1 MLTFA
6 PSKSSNM
13 ERFDLIFFIS
23 VCIMIAI
30 TALIRWLYVR
40 NMRIRNQLQMN
51 YIFNNITHELLTP
64 LTIISASI
72 EKIREEHPDSKRD
85 LDLMDLNIQRSV
97 RLLQQILET
106 SKSQA
111 GELKILVSQG
121 DVMQYIKNTARS
133 LEPLMARKGLTF
145 TINCKPE
152 SMMGWLDTDK
162 MDKIIF
168 NLLSN
173 AAKYTP
179 EGGSVSLN
187 VITNMRYDRIII
199 QVIDTGVGIP
209 KEKMKR
215 LFSRF
220 YDGDYRQNR
229 TSGTGLGLA
238 LTRDLIYLHGG
249 GIKCD
254 SIEGQG
260 TTFTLEIPI
269 NKESFAPS
277 QIDERNPM
285 QIHIPEKSIADLP
298 QAEHLTEDTAPTAD
312 ENASHVLIVEDNT
325 ELLRLMKRL
334 LQPRYH
340 VLTANNGR
348 EALQLIQTNKID
360 IVVSDVMM
368 PEMDGYELTTH
379 IKHNE
384 IYSYL
389 PIILLTAKTTEED
402 QQKALLTGADG
413 FITKPFKIRDL
424 QLHIDNLIANRQRIH
439 SETTPQAEEP
449 KDTMIPDDRAFL
461 ERAAQCVYNH
471 LNDSDYDREAFA
483 ADMGTSVST
492 LYNKLRD
499 LTGKS
504 MANYMRDIRIREAC
518 RIAKEEPNTRV
529 SDIAYRVGFRDAK
542 YFATAFKRITGKQPK
557 EYFAE
562 LRNE

>member
-1 MLTFA
+1 
-6 PSKSSNM
+6 M
-13 ERFDLIFFIS
+13 EHINLVILISASI
-23 VCIMIAI
+23 IIPMII
-30 TALIRWLYVR
+30 LIRWLYAR
-40 NMRIRNQLQMN
+40 STRIRSQLQMN

-72 EKIREEHPDSKRD
+72 EKLREEHPSSRHD
-85 LDLMDLNIQRSV
+85 LELMDLNIQRSV

-106 SKSQA
+106 SKLQA

-121 DVMQYIKNTARS
+121 DIMQYIKETARS
-133 LEPLMARKGLTF
+133 LEPLMIRKHLTF

-152 SMMGWLDTDK
+152 SMMGWVDTDK

-173 AAKYTP
+173 SAKYTP
-179 EGGSVSLN
+179 EGGFVTLN
-187 VITNMRYDRIII
+187 VATNNRYDHIII
-199 QVIDTGVGIP
+199 QVKDTGVGIP
-209 KEKMKR
+209 KDKMKR
-215 LFSRF
+215 LFTRF
-220 YDGDYRQNR
+220 YDGDYRRNR
-229 TSGTGLGLA
+229 TFGTGLGLA
-238 LTRDLIYLHGG
+238 LTRDLIYLLGG
-249 GIKCD
+249 RISCD
-254 SIEGQG
+254 SKEGRG

-269 NKESFAPS
+269 NKESFTPS
-277 QIDERNPM
+277 QIDERHQM

-298 QAEHLTEDTAPTAD
+298 QAENLTEDTVPTAD
-312 ENASHVLIVEDNT
+312 ASASHVLIVEDNI

-340 VLTANNGR
+340 VITANDGR
-348 EALQLIQTNKID
+348 EALQLIQTNKVD

-368 PEMDGYELTTH
+368 PEMDGYELTDH

-384 IYSYL
+384 IYSHL
-389 PIILLTAKTTEED
+389 PVILLTAKTTEDD

-413 FITKPFKIRDL
+413 YITKPFKIRDL
-424 QLHIDNLIANRQRIH
+424 QLRIDNLIANRQRIH
-439 SETTPQAEEP
+439 TETPTQVEEP
-449 KDTMIPDDRAFL
+449 ADDMNPEDREFLDRAT
-461 ERAAQCVYNH
+461 QCVH
-471 LNDSDYDREAFA
+471 RHISDSDYDREAFA

-492 LYNKLRD
+492 LYNRLRD

-504 MANYMRDIRIREAC
+504 MANFIRDIRIQEAC
-518 RIAKEEPNTRV
+518 KIAKNERNTRV

-562 LRNE
+562 LREEN

>member
-1 MLTFA
+1 
-6 PSKSSNM
+6 M
-13 ERFDLIFFIS
+13 EHINLVILISASI
-23 VCIMIAI
+23 IIPMII
-30 TALIRWLYVR
+30 LIRWLYAR
-40 NMRIRNQLQMN
+40 STRIRSQLQMN

-72 EKIREEHPDSKRD
+72 EKLREEHPSSRHD
-85 LDLMDLNIQRSV
+85 LELMDLNIQRSV

-106 SKSQA
+106 SKLQA

-121 DVMQYIKNTARS
+121 DVMQYIKETARS
-133 LEPLMARKGLTF
+133 LEPLMIRKHLTF

-152 SMMGWLDTDK
+152 SMMGWVDTDK

-173 AAKYTP
+173 SAKYTP
-179 EGGSVSLN
+179 EGGFVTLN
-187 VITNMRYDRIII
+187 VATNNRYDHIII
-199 QVIDTGVGIP
+199 QVKDTGVGIP
-209 KEKMKR
+209 KDKMKR
-215 LFSRF
+215 LFTRF
-220 YDGDYRQNR
+220 YDGDYRRNR
-229 TSGTGLGLA
+229 TFGTGLGLA
-238 LTRDLIYLHGG
+238 LTRDLIYLLGG
-249 GIKCD
+249 RISCD
-254 SIEGQG
+254 SEEGRG

-269 NKESFAPS
+269 NKESFTPS
-277 QIDERNPM
+277 QIDERHQM

-298 QAEHLTEDTAPTAD
+298 QAENLTEDTVPTAD
-312 ENASHVLIVEDNT
+312 ASASHVLIVEDNI

-340 VLTANNGR
+340 VITANDGR
-348 EALQLIQTNKID
+348 EALQLIQNNKVD

-368 PEMDGYELTTH
+368 PEMDGYELTDH

-384 IYSYL
+384 IYSHL
-389 PIILLTAKTTEED
+389 PVILLTAKTTEDD

-413 FITKPFKIRDL
+413 YITKPFKIRDL
-424 QLHIDNLIANRQRIH
+424 QLRIDNLIANRQRIH
-439 SETTPQAEEP
+439 TETPTQVEEP
-449 KDTMIPDDRAFL
+449 ADDMNPEDREFLDRAT
-461 ERAAQCVYNH
+461 QCVHRNIS
-471 LNDSDYDREAFA
+471 DSDYDREAFA

-492 LYNKLRD
+492 LYNRLRD

-504 MANYMRDIRIREAC
+504 MANFIRDIRIQEAC
-518 RIAKEEPNTRV
+518 KIAKNERNTRV

-562 LRNE
+562 LREEN

>member
-1 MLTFA
+1 
-6 PSKSSNM
+6 M
-13 ERFDLIFFIS
+13 EHINLVILISASI
-23 VCIMIAI
+23 IIPMII
-30 TALIRWLYVR
+30 LIRWLYAR
-40 NMRIRNQLQMN
+40 STRIRSQLQMN

-72 EKIREEHPDSKRD
+72 EKLREEHPSSRHD

-106 SKSQA
+106 SKLQA

-121 DVMQYIKNTARS
+121 DVMQYIKETARS
-133 LEPLMARKGLTF
+133 LEPLMIRKHLTF

-152 SMMGWLDTDK
+152 SMMGWVDTDK

-173 AAKYTP
+173 SAKYTP
-179 EGGSVSLN
+179 EGGFVTLN
-187 VITNMRYDRIII
+187 VATNNRYDHIII
-199 QVIDTGVGIP
+199 QVKDTGVGIP
-209 KEKMKR
+209 KDKMKR
-215 LFSRF
+215 LFTRF
-220 YDGDYRQNR
+220 YDGDYRRNR
-229 TSGTGLGLA
+229 TFGTGLGLA
-238 LTRDLIYLHGG
+238 LTRDLIYLLGG
-249 GIKCD
+249 RISCD
-254 SIEGQG
+254 SEEGRG

-269 NKESFAPS
+269 NKESFTPS
-277 QIDERNPM
+277 QIDERHQM

-298 QAEHLTEDTAPTAD
+298 QAENLTEDTVPTAD
-312 ENASHVLIVEDNT
+312 ASASHVLIVEDNI

-340 VLTANNGR
+340 VITANDGH
-348 EALQLIQTNKID
+348 EALQLIQTNKVD

-368 PEMDGYELTTH
+368 PEMDGYELTDH

-384 IYSYL
+384 IYSHL
-389 PIILLTAKTTEED
+389 PVILLTAKTTEDD

-413 FITKPFKIRDL
+413 YITKPFKIRDL
-424 QLHIDNLIANRQRIH
+424 QLRIDNLIANRQRIH
-439 SETTPQAEEP
+439 SETLTQVEEP
-449 KDTMIPDDRAFL
+449 ADDMNPEDREFLDRAT
-461 ERAAQCVYNH
+461 QCVHRNIS
-471 LNDSDYDREAFA
+471 DSDYDREAFA

-492 LYNKLRD
+492 LYNRLRD

-504 MANYMRDIRIREAC
+504 MANFIRDIRIQEAC
-518 RIAKEEPNTRV
+518 KIAKNERNTRV

-562 LRNE
+562 LREEN

>member
-1 MLTFA
+1 
-6 PSKSSNM
+6 M
-13 ERFDLIFFIS
+13 EHINLVILISASI
-23 VCIMIAI
+23 IIPMII
-30 TALIRWLYVR
+30 LIRWLYAR
-40 NMRIRNQLQMN
+40 STRIRSQLQMN

-72 EKIREEHPDSKRD
+72 EKLREEHPSSRHD
-85 LDLMDLNIQRSV
+85 LELMDLNIQRSV

-106 SKSQA
+106 SKLQA

-121 DVMQYIKNTARS
+121 DVMQYIKETARS
-133 LEPLMARKGLTF
+133 LEPLMIRKHLTF

-152 SMMGWLDTDK
+152 SMMGWVDTDK

-173 AAKYTP
+173 SAKYTP
-179 EGGSVSLN
+179 EGGFVTLN
-187 VITNMRYDRIII
+187 VATNKRYDHIII
-199 QVIDTGVGIP
+199 QVKDTGVGIP
-209 KEKMKR
+209 KDKMKR
-215 LFSRF
+215 LFTRF
-220 YDGDYRQNR
+220 YDGDYRRNR
-229 TSGTGLGLA
+229 TFGTGLGLA
-238 LTRDLIYLHGG
+238 LTRDLIYLLGG
-249 GIKCD
+249 RISCD
-254 SIEGQG
+254 SEEGRG

-269 NKESFAPS
+269 NKESFTPS
-277 QIDERNPM
+277 QIDERHQM

-298 QAEHLTEDTAPTAD
+298 QAENLTEDTVPTAD
-312 ENASHVLIVEDNT
+312 ASASHVLIVEDNI

-340 VLTANNGR
+340 VITANDGR
-348 EALQLIQTNKID
+348 EALQLIQTNKVD

-368 PEMDGYELTTH
+368 PEMDGYELTDH

-384 IYSYL
+384 IYSHL
-389 PIILLTAKTTEED
+389 PVILLTAKTTEDD

-413 FITKPFKIRDL
+413 YITKPFKIRDL
-424 QLHIDNLIANRQRIH
+424 QLRIDNLIANRQRIH
-439 SETTPQAEEP
+439 IETPTQVEEP
-449 KDTMIPDDRAFL
+449 ADDMNPEDREFLDRAT
-461 ERAAQCVYNH
+461 QCVH
-471 LNDSDYDREAFA
+471 RHISDSDYDREAFA

-492 LYNKLRD
+492 LYNRLRD

-504 MANYMRDIRIREAC
+504 MANFIRDIRIQEAC
-518 RIAKEEPNTRV
+518 KIAKNERNTRV

-562 LRNE
+562 LREEN

>member
-1 MLTFA
+1 
-6 PSKSSNM
+6 M
-13 ERFDLIFFIS
+13 EHINLVILISASI
-23 VCIMIAI
+23 IIPMII
-30 TALIRWLYVR
+30 LIRWLYAR
-40 NMRIRNQLQMN
+40 STRIRSQLQMN

-72 EKIREEHPDSKRD
+72 EKLREEHPSSRHD
-85 LDLMDLNIQRSV
+85 LELMDLNIQRSV

-106 SKSQA
+106 SKLQA

-121 DVMQYIKNTARS
+121 DVMQYIKETARS
-133 LEPLMARKGLTF
+133 LEPLMIRKHLTF

-152 SMMGWLDTDK
+152 SMMGWVDTDK

-173 AAKYTP
+173 SAKYTP
-179 EGGSVSLN
+179 EGGFVTLN
-187 VITNMRYDRIII
+187 VATNKRYDHIII
-199 QVIDTGVGIP
+199 QVKDTGVGIP
-209 KEKMKR
+209 KDKMKR
-215 LFSRF
+215 LFTRF
-220 YDGDYRQNR
+220 YDGDYRRNR
-229 TSGTGLGLA
+229 TFGTGLGLA
-238 LTRDLIYLHGG
+238 LTRDLIYLLGG
-249 GIKCD
+249 RISCD
-254 SIEGQG
+254 SEEGRG

-269 NKESFAPS
+269 NKESFTPS
-277 QIDERNPM
+277 QIDERHQM

-298 QAEHLTEDTAPTAD
+298 QAENLTEDTVPTAD
-312 ENASHVLIVEDNT
+312 ASASHVLIVEDNI

-340 VLTANNGR
+340 VITANDGR
-348 EALQLIQTNKID
+348 EALQLIQTNKVD

-368 PEMDGYELTTH
+368 PEMDGYELTDH

-384 IYSYL
+384 IYSHL
-389 PIILLTAKTTEED
+389 PVILLTAKTTEDD

-413 FITKPFKIRDL
+413 YITKPFKIRDL
-424 QLHIDNLIANRQRIH
+424 QLRIDNLIANRQRIH
-439 SETTPQAEEP
+439 TETPTQVEEP
-449 KDTMIPDDRAFL
+449 ADDMNPEDREFLDRAT
-461 ERAAQCVYNH
+461 QCVH
-471 LNDSDYDREAFA
+471 RHISDSDYDREAFA

-492 LYNKLRD
+492 LYNRLRD

-504 MANYMRDIRIREAC
+504 MANFIRDIRIQEAC
-518 RIAKEEPNTRV
+518 KIAKNERNTRV

-562 LRNE
+562 LREEN

>member
-1 MLTFA
+1 
-6 PSKSSNM
+6 M
-13 ERFDLIFFIS
+13 EHLNLVILISASI
-23 VCIMIAI
+23 IIPMII
-30 TALIRWLYVR
+30 LIRWLYAR
-40 NMRIRNQLQMN
+40 STRIRSQLQMN

-72 EKIREEHPDSKRD
+72 EKLREEHPSSRHD
-85 LDLMDLNIQRSV
+85 LELIDLNIQRSV

-106 SKSQA
+106 SKLQA

-121 DVMQYIKNTARS
+121 DIMQYIKETARS
-133 LEPLMARKGLTF
+133 LEPLMIRKRLTF

-152 SMMGWLDTDK
+152 SMMGWVDTDK

-173 AAKYTP
+173 SAKYTP
-179 EGGSVSLN
+179 EGGFVTLN
-187 VITNMRYDRIII
+187 VATNSRYDHIII
-199 QVIDTGVGIP
+199 QVKDTGVGIP
-209 KEKMKR
+209 KDKMKG
-215 LFSRF
+215 LFTRF
-220 YDGDYRQNR
+220 YDGDYRRNR
-229 TSGTGLGLA
+229 TFGTGLGLA
-238 LTRDLIYLHGG
+238 LTRDLIYMLGG
-249 GIKCD
+249 RISCD
-254 SIEGQG
+254 SEEGLG

-277 QIDERNPM
+277 QIDERHQM

-298 QAEHLTEDTAPTAD
+298 QAENLTEDTVPTAD
-312 ENASHVLIVEDNT
+312 ASASHIMIVEDNT

-340 VLTANNGR
+340 VITANDGR
-348 EALQLIQTNKID
+348 EALQLIQTNKVD

-368 PEMDGYELTTH
+368 PEMDGYELTNH

-384 IYSYL
+384 IYSHL
-389 PIILLTAKTTEED
+389 PVILLTAKTTEDD

-413 FITKPFKIRDL
+413 YITKPFKIRDL
-424 QLHIDNLIANRQRIH
+424 QLRIDNLIANRQRIH
-439 SETTPQAEEP
+439 TETPTQVEEP
-449 KDTMIPDDRAFL
+449 ADAMNPEDREFLDRAT
-461 ERAAQCVYNH
+461 QCVHRNIS
-471 LNDSDYDREAFA
+471 DSDYDREAFA

-492 LYNKLRD
+492 LYNRLRD

-504 MANYMRDIRIREAC
+504 MANFIRDIRIQEAC
-518 RIAKEEPNTRV
+518 KIAKNEHNTRV

-562 LRNE
+562 LREEN

>member
-1 MLTFA
+1 
-6 PSKSSNM
+6 M
-13 ERFDLIFFIS
+13 EHINLVILISASI
-23 VCIMIAI
+23 IIPMII
-30 TALIRWLYVR
+30 LIRWLYAR
-40 NMRIRNQLQMN
+40 STRIRSQLQMN

-72 EKIREEHPDSKRD
+72 EKLREEHPSSRHD
-85 LDLMDLNIQRSV
+85 LELMDLNIQRSV

-106 SKSQA
+106 SKLQA

-121 DVMQYIKNTARS
+121 DVMQYIKETARS
-133 LEPLMARKGLTF
+133 LEPLMIRKHLTF

-152 SMMGWLDTDK
+152 SMMGWVDTDK

-173 AAKYTP
+173 SAKYTP
-179 EGGSVSLN
+179 EGGFVTLN
-187 VITNMRYDRIII
+187 VATNNRYDHIII
-199 QVIDTGVGIP
+199 QVKDTGVGIP
-209 KEKMKR
+209 KDKMKR
-215 LFSRF
+215 LFTRF
-220 YDGDYRQNR
+220 YDGDYRRNR
-229 TSGTGLGLA
+229 TFGTGLGLA
-238 LTRDLIYLHGG
+238 LTRDLIYLLGG
-249 GIKCD
+249 RISCD
-254 SIEGQG
+254 SEEGRG

-269 NKESFAPS
+269 NKESFTPS
-277 QIDERNPM
+277 QIDERHQM

-298 QAEHLTEDTAPTAD
+298 QAENLTEDTVPTAD
-312 ENASHVLIVEDNT
+312 ASASHVLIVEDNI

-340 VLTANNGR
+340 VITANDGR
-348 EALQLIQTNKID
+348 EALQLIQTNKVD

-368 PEMDGYELTTH
+368 PEMDGYELTDH

-384 IYSYL
+384 IYSHL
-389 PIILLTAKTTEED
+389 PVILLTAKTTEDD

-413 FITKPFKIRDL
+413 YITKPFKIRDL
-424 QLHIDNLIANRQRIH
+424 QLRIDNLIANRQRIH
-439 SETTPQAEEP
+439 TEAPTQVEEP
-449 KDTMIPDDRAFL
+449 ADDMNPEDREFLDRAT
-461 ERAAQCVYNH
+461 QCVH
-471 LNDSDYDREAFA
+471 RHISDSDYDREAFA

-492 LYNKLRD
+492 LYNRLRD

-504 MANYMRDIRIREAC
+504 MANFIRDIRIQEAC
-518 RIAKEEPNTRV
+518 KIAKNERNTRV

-562 LRNE
+562 LREEN

>member
-1 MLTFA
+1 
-6 PSKSSNM
+6 M
-13 ERFDLIFFIS
+13 EHINLVILISASI
-23 VCIMIAI
+23 IIPMII
-30 TALIRWLYVR
+30 LIRWLYAR
-40 NMRIRNQLQMN
+40 STRIRSQLQMN

-72 EKIREEHPDSKRD
+72 EKLREEHPSSRHD
-85 LDLMDLNIQRSV
+85 LELMDLNIQRSV

-106 SKSQA
+106 SKLQA

-121 DVMQYIKNTARS
+121 DVMQYIKETARS
-133 LEPLMARKGLTF
+133 LEPLMIRKHLTF

-152 SMMGWLDTDK
+152 SMMGWVDTDK

-173 AAKYTP
+173 SAKYTP
-179 EGGSVSLN
+179 EGGFVTLN
-187 VITNMRYDRIII
+187 VATNNRYDHIII
-199 QVIDTGVGIP
+199 QVKDTGVGIP
-209 KEKMKR
+209 KDKMKR
-215 LFSRF
+215 LFTRF
-220 YDGDYRQNR
+220 YDGDYRRNR
-229 TSGTGLGLA
+229 TFGTGLGLA
-238 LTRDLIYLHGG
+238 LTRDLIYLLGG
-249 GIKCD
+249 RISCD
-254 SIEGQG
+254 SEEGRG

-269 NKESFAPS
+269 NKESFTPS
-277 QIDERNPM
+277 QIDERHQM

-298 QAEHLTEDTAPTAD
+298 QAENLTEDTVPTAD
-312 ENASHVLIVEDNT
+312 ASASHVLIVEDNI

-340 VLTANNGR
+340 VITANDGR
-348 EALQLIQTNKID
+348 EALQLIQTNKVD

-368 PEMDGYELTTH
+368 PEMDGYELTDH

-384 IYSYL
+384 IYSHL
-389 PIILLTAKTTEED
+389 PVILLTAKTTEDD

-413 FITKPFKIRDL
+413 YITKPFKIRDL
-424 QLHIDNLIANRQRIH
+424 QLRIDNLIANRQRIH
-439 SETTPQAEEP
+439 TETPTQVEEP
-449 KDTMIPDDRAFL
+449 ADDMNPEDREFLDRAT
-461 ERAAQCVYNH
+461 QCVH
-471 LNDSDYDREAFA
+471 RHISDSDYDREAFA

-492 LYNKLRD
+492 LYNRLRD

-504 MANYMRDIRIREAC
+504 MANFIRDIRIQEAC
-518 RIAKEEPNTRV
+518 KIAKNERNTRV

-562 LRNE
+562 LREDN

>member
-1 MLTFA
+1 
-6 PSKSSNM
+6 M

>member
-1 MLTFA
+1 
-6 PSKSSNM
+6 M
-13 ERFDLIFFIS
+13 EHINLVILISASI
-23 VCIMIAI
+23 IIPMII
-30 TALIRWLYVR
+30 LIRWLYAR
-40 NMRIRNQLQMN
+40 STRIRSQLQMN

-72 EKIREEHPDSKRD
+72 EKLREEHPSSRHD
-85 LDLMDLNIQRSV
+85 LELMDLNIQRSV

-106 SKSQA
+106 SKLQA

-121 DVMQYIKNTARS
+121 DVMQYIKETARS
-133 LEPLMARKGLTF
+133 LEPLMIRKHLTF

-152 SMMGWLDTDK
+152 SMMGWVDTDK

-173 AAKYTP
+173 SAKYTP
-179 EGGSVSLN
+179 EGGFVTLN
-187 VITNMRYDRIII
+187 VATNNRYDHIII
-199 QVIDTGVGIP
+199 QVKDTGVGIP
-209 KEKMKR
+209 KDKMKR
-215 LFSRF
+215 LFTRF
-220 YDGDYRQNR
+220 YDGDYRRNR
-229 TSGTGLGLA
+229 TFGTGLGLA
-238 LTRDLIYLHGG
+238 LTRDLIYLLGG
-249 GIKCD
+249 RISCD
-254 SIEGQG
+254 SEEGRG

-269 NKESFAPS
+269 NKESFTPS
-277 QIDERNPM
+277 QIDERHQM

-298 QAEHLTEDTAPTAD
+298 QAENLTEDTVPTAD
-312 ENASHVLIVEDNT
+312 ASASHVLIVEDNI

-340 VLTANNGR
+340 VITANDGR
-348 EALQLIQTNKID
+348 EALQLIQTKKVD

-368 PEMDGYELTTH
+368 PEMDGYELTDH

-384 IYSYL
+384 IYSHL
-389 PIILLTAKTTEED
+389 PVILLTAKTTEDD

-413 FITKPFKIRDL
+413 YITKPFKIRDL
-424 QLHIDNLIANRQRIH
+424 QLRIDNLIANRQRIH
-439 SETTPQAEEP
+439 TETPTQVEEP
-449 KDTMIPDDRAFL
+449 ADDMNPEDREFLDRAT
-461 ERAAQCVYNH
+461 QCVH
-471 LNDSDYDREAFA
+471 RHISDSDYDREAFA

-492 LYNKLRD
+492 LYNRLRD

-504 MANYMRDIRIREAC
+504 MANFIRDIRIQEAC
-518 RIAKEEPNTRV
+518 KIAKNERNTRV

-562 LRNE
+562 LREEN